1 MATLTSHINS
11 MPRKSLGGKSP
22 MQLAMQHLPEGFFK
36 EYGLE
41 LVDSDKIIL
50 KPKLLGLG

>member
-1 MATLTSHINS
+1 

-22 MQLAMQHLPEGFFK
+22 IHLAIQHLPESFFK
-36 EYGLE
+36 EYGLK

-50 KPKLLGLG
+50 KPKLLRLGRASPLYDEIL